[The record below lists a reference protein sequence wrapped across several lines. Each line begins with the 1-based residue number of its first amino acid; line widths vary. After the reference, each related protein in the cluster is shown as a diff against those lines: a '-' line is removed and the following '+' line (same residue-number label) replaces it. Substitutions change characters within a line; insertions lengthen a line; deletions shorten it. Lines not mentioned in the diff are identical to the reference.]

1 MLFVPLLNF
10 VPLVRNWAYRLR
22 TGTRISLV
30 ASKHMMNQQGLNG
43 PDASVMMGVATQQT
57 RVNKDWRER
66 NARDKHEMPRNYW
79 SYPIVAGVQ
88 LCVRGTELVVESV
101 ASSSLEAR
109 MLGARAGD
117 VLVAVVRAPSD
128 ASTALRVV
136 STGACARLC
145 RRVRLVLAAAL
156 MRLCTPLLTAGV
168 TCRTGKG

>member
-1 MLFVPLLNF
+1 MLSGTLDESLAWIASCERPLKLSF
-10 VPLVRNWAYRLR
+10 HRPRSAALLHHS
-22 TGTRISLV
+22 SLPT
-30 ASKHMMNQQGLNG
+30 K
-43 PDASVMMGVATQQT
+43 QT

-156 MRLCTPLLTAGV
+156 MCLCTPLLTAGV